1 MKKKLLIF
9 ISLGTLLFPLI
20 VIVIAVGALA
30 GAGDSASS
38 SGSSETV
45 EGVTYVEHWS
55 TDNAYTHNLLAHR
68 YGIKAD
74 QIDGFLNSTGI
85 KYDKSRINGKKVLE
99 WEKTSGLDARAIV
112 AIAEMESSLGTAG
125 VATQKGANMFGY
137 GAYDSNPD
145 NASNFNDESAVTGL
159 TKTTIIQNKNESFK
173 IQDDKAKKNANGSL
187 NTSKDGGVYFT
198 DTSGTGK
205 KRAEVMEKM
214 DKWIDDH
221 GGTPKPP
228 KDSGS
233 KSHDGG
239 GVTSAGVPS
248 GYSLTK
254 KIDTSGYDASTYPWG
269 QCTWFVYNRAKE
281 VGVSYDPYMGNGG
294 AWKSKAGYKTT
305 HTPTEHSAISFAP
318 GEAGADPSYG
328 HVAFVEQV
336 KKDGSILISESNGTG
351 GLGSVSYRT
360 FDKATAS
367 TFTYVIGK

>member
-20 VIVIAVGALA
+20 LIVIAVGALV
-30 GAGDSASS
+30 GASDSASS
-38 SGSSETV
+38 PGSSETV

-269 QCTWFVYNRAKE
+269 NV
-281 VGVSYDPYMGNGG
+281 
-294 AWKSKAGYKTT
+294 
-305 HTPTEHSAISFAP
+305 
-318 GEAGADPSYG
+318 
-328 HVAFVEQV
+328 
-336 KKDGSILISESNGTG
+336 
-351 GLGSVSYRT
+351 LGSSIIVLRKLGCLMT
-360 FDKATAS
+360 LIWEMAELGKAKLAIRLLILLQNIQLSHLLQERLVLILPMVTWPLWNRLRRMDL
-367 TFTYVIGK
+367 F